1 VRKATFLFRTLVV
14 SLLVSLLIL
23 ASIIS
28 SACTSPAPTVVLRCA
43 IGSPLEHPGTQLV
56 VGFIEDFNAAADGR
70 YEIKLFAGGTLS
82 STLGQ
87 MDAIRTGAIDMGDA
101 ATNFYAGNDAAF
113 GVADVPFLF
122 NNYDAQIEF
131 LKDAMGVLDAIAQEK
146 FNQKLICMAVYGSK
160 DIYSVDKPV
169 RTLEDWQ
176 GLLVSVNTPIESD
189 MVNALG
195 GAPVVTDWVDELPSL
210 QKGVIN
216 AGIISAPMGLQPM
229 QYSDVINY
237 LTVAGMKGGMN
248 FIAINLDIWEDMP
261 KDIQDLM
268 LECASEY
275 ADNFNETFKSTEG
288 DCIALLESEGVT
300 VYYLP
305 EDERDRWV
313 EACQQVCDDYWDSL
327 PQDIAQKFKDFAA
340 SANSKFPLE

>member
-1 VRKATFLFRTLVV
+1 MRKASFLFRTLV
-14 SLLVSLLIL
+14 VSLLIL

-28 SACTSPAPTVVLRCA
+28 SACTSSAPTVVLRLA
-43 IGSPLEHPGTQLV
+43 IGAPLEHPGTLLV
-56 VGFIEDFNAAADGR
+56 TGFVEDFNAAAEGR

-101 ATNFYAGNDAAF
+101 ATNFYAGNDVAF

-131 LKDAMGVLDAIAQEK
+131 TKNAIEVLDAIAQEK

-160 DIYSVDKPV
+160 DVYSVSKPV
-169 RTLEDWQ
+169 ETLADWQ
-176 GLLVSVNTPIESD
+176 GLLVAINTPVESD
-189 MVNALG
+189 MVKALG

-229 QYSDVINY
+229 QYSDVIKNI
-237 LTVAGMKGGMN
+237 TIAGMKGGMN
-248 FIAINLDIWEDMP
+248 FIAINLDIWKDMP

-268 LECASEY
+268 LECASDY
-275 ADNFNETFKSTEG
+275 ATGFNNIFKSTES
-288 DCIALLESEGVT
+288 DCITQLESEGVT

-313 EACQQVCDDYWDSL
+313 EACRQVCEDYWNSL
-327 PQDIAQKFKDFAA
+327 PQDVAQKFKDFAA
-340 SANSKFPLE
+340 SANSKFPIE